1 MCARLCLVDVT
12 VNEYE
17 TERKNERVRV
27 SGRVKKICIVIS
39 LVYATY
45 FMTSYVLHDPFN
57 YKKKKFTV
65 FNVSTN

>member
-57 YKKKKFTV
+57 YKKKEV
-65 FNVSTN
+65 YCL